1 MDKNPAKRGTRTSN
15 DTIVYLK
22 ERSEKDSKIKQQ
34 ELELKKAEQAAQA
47 KQQTVLTQQLINQQQ
62 LRQKMFSDF
71 QNQQQ
76 QQLQQL
82 SQMQMTLFQQQQ
94 Q

>member
-1 MDKNPAKRGTRTSN
+1 MDKNPAKRGRRTGN

-62 LRQKMFSDF
+62 LQQKMFSDF

-76 QQLQQL
+76 QQLAT
-82 SQMQMTLFQQQQ
+82 SRMMIP
-94 Q
+94 